1 VEAGLARALATTNP
15 DRSSRFPEI
24 PTMKEGGLAF
34 INISA
39 WTGLF
44 APRDTPPEVVAKLS
58 EGIRAVLGEAEI
70 RSRLADIG
78 FETQWVGPV
87 DFAKHV
93 KDDMELWATTTR
105 EAGIERQ

>member
-1 VEAGLARALATTNP
+1 LSPDAIDRHLAIGLDVPIGHGETCDDDLAGV
-15 DRSSRFPEI
+15 
-24 PTMKEGGLAF
+24 
-34 INISA
+34 SA

-44 APRDTPPEVVAKLS
+44 APKDTPPEIVAKLS
-58 EGIRAVLGEAEI
+58 EGVREVLAEPEI

-78 FETQWVGPV
+78 FETQWIGPAE
-87 DFAKHV
+87 FAKHV

>member
-1 VEAGLARALATTNP
+1 
-15 DRSSRFPEI
+15 
-24 PTMKEGGLAF
+24 
-34 INISA
+34 
-39 WTGLF
+39 
-44 APRDTPPEVVAKLS
+44 
-58 EGIRAVLGEAEI
+58 VLGEAEI